1 MLQARTASN
10 GIYRLPGDL
19 HLRSFFE
26 SLHFFKVFTS
36 WKTRQGCK
44 EQRGSSDCCSIQKSP
59 AALRLH
65 LLHHFCSL
73 IAHRFDHLNHT
84 GISIPVSIPRRSCIC
99 LHIDAGT
106 CRIGGSFVPA
116 VADLTRTAGPLIQRT
131 LLAPL
136 WPNAEHPA
144 ISLSLSL
151 SLQRSIAVSSARTSF
166 RKVRLDPNTGC
177 MKTRPRAHSS
187 QAASHIPHSLLHH
200 PVFPARLTLQ
210 RRLHSAK
217 ATPSPYPIQLGP
229 PSLES
234 QGSVLSL
241 HGQQPLSARP
251 DPSENLASTLGDS
264 GGEGQG
270 MTTMMTTAIV
280 KTAM

>member
-1 MLQARTASN
+1 MSSLPHCSTFIHALALYGTRRPPMLQARTASN
-10 GIYRLPGDL
+10 GVYRLPGDL

-26 SLHFFKVFTS
+26 SFHFFKVFTS

-44 EQRGSSDCCSIQKSP
+44 EQRGSSDCCSTQKGP

-73 IAHRFDHLNHT
+73 IAHRFHHLNRT

-136 WPNAEHPA
+136 WPNAEHPV
-144 ISLSLSL
+144 ISLSLCLCRCSDQSL
-151 SLQRSIAVSSARTSF
+151 
-166 RKVRLDPNTGC
+166 
-177 MKTRPRAHSS
+177 
-187 QAASHIPHSLLHH
+187 
-200 PVFPARLTLQ
+200 
-210 RRLHSAK
+210 
-217 ATPSPYPIQLGP
+217 
-229 PSLES
+229 
-234 QGSVLSL
+234 
-241 HGQQPLSARP
+241 
-251 DPSENLASTLGDS
+251 
-264 GGEGQG
+264 
-270 MTTMMTTAIV
+270 
-280 KTAM
+280 